1 MDLPR
6 PGGGKDGAGFV
17 DFIFSQPLFDLLPFL
32 IDELLIPSQ
41 TVIVAFGPRWSKMRG
56 LKPLVIKDKP
66 DFAVDYLHASPAV
79 AEGTLYKTPS
89 HPEQVRMA

>member
-1 MDLPR
+1 MDLPL

-41 TVIVAFGPRWSKMRG
+41 TVIVAFGPRRSKMRG
-56 LKPLVIKDKP
+56 LKPLAIKDKP
-66 DFAVDYLHASPAV
+66 DFAVDYFHASLVV
-79 AEGTLYKTPS
+79 AERTLYKTPS